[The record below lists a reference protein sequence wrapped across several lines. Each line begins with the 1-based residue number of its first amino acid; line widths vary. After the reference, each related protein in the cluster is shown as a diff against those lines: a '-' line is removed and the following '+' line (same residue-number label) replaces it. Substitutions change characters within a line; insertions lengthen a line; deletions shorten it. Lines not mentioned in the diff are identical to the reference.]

1 MPTRHV
7 GENDVESVRAREKGT
22 WIMVKLWKEE
32 KKTRRRTSCRMKGWK
47 SLQPVSERFVPGQ
60 SIKNVSRAEII
71 KVRISDRRQGA
82 RKGDVWCKETSEGGD
97 REWVE
102 CRKRVDVADVWNIP
116 PSDSRLAMGNLYWFV
131 PVDCGAYMGS
141 GSIWFLCL
149 ALRVG
154 CSHVLYT
161 SWAHIYTYRQ
171 SLILLRLCRTFDI
184 ICRKSWDILQE
195 KLVLYKYY

>member
-82 RKGDVWCKETSEGGD
+82 RKGDV
-97 REWVE
+97 
-102 CRKRVDVADVWNIP
+102 
-116 PSDSRLAMGNLYWFV
+116 
-131 PVDCGAYMGS
+131 
-141 GSIWFLCL
+141 
-149 ALRVG
+149 
-154 CSHVLYT
+154 
-161 SWAHIYTYRQ
+161 
-171 SLILLRLCRTFDI
+171 
-184 ICRKSWDILQE
+184 
-195 KLVLYKYY
+195 